1 MKKTFTIIILTYFLF
16 TLNINRA
23 FTQEAASQEENILK
37 VGVLVPLKGAQ
48 KKIGKVVLNSV
59 KLALQD
65 IDSKNL
71 KIYPVN
77 IGNTLERKNAALT
90 HLKNAGVKIVIG
102 PILYQDLENLEKHEE
117 IIFLSLTNS
126 SKKYSK
132 NVINLGVNIDSQMRK
147 INSYLKENEYK
158 KTILLYPDNHFLDF
172 IENSNEIKKYSYFK
186 TINYETDPKKIT
198 SQIEKI
204 TNYKQ
209 RKINLEARIKK
220 IENSEKIEDQNELKR
235 LLLKDTLGK
244 INFDSVVVIDFGERL
259 KSILNSFLFVD
270 VTNENVTFLS
280 ANQWFNENLFTER
293 SSEKLL
299 FPSIDMEKF
308 DTLRKKYFNQYNSPA
323 NNLSVLAYDAV
334 GIVNYIWNK
343 NKNFKIKDFNNI
355 EFSGMQGNFII
366 NENINYQNLKLYQIK
381 DKKFNKID

>member
-16 TLNINRA
+16 TLNINRVVA
-23 FTQEAASQEENILK
+23 QEDTSQEENILK
-37 VGVLVPLKGAQ
+37 IGVLVPLKGAQ
-48 KKIGKVVLNSV
+48 KEIGKVVLNST

-71 KIYPVN
+71 KIYPVD
-77 IGNTLERKNAALT
+77 IGNTLEKKNAALT
-90 HLKNAGVKIVIG
+90 YLKNTGIKIVIG
-102 PILYQDLENLEKHEE
+102 PILYENLENLEKYEE
-117 IIFLSLTNS
+117 IIFLSLTNN

-132 NVINLGVNIDSQMRK
+132 NVINFGVNIDSQMNK
-147 INSYLKENEYK
+147 IHSYLKENEYK

-172 IENSNEIKKYSYFK
+172 IENSSEIKKYNYFK
-186 TINYETDPKKIT
+186 TINYEIDPKKIT
-198 SQIEKI
+198 GQIEKI

-209 RKINLEARIKK
+209 RKINLKARIKK

-235 LLLKDTLGK
+235 LLLRDTLGK
-244 INFDSVVVIDFGERL
+244 IKFDSVVIIDFGQRL

-270 VTNENVTFLS
+270 VTNQNATFLS
-280 ANQWFNENLFTER
+280 ANQWFDENLFTEI

-299 FPSIDMEKF
+299 FPSIDMKKF

-334 GIVNYIWNK
+334 GIINYIWNK

-355 EFSGMQGNFII
+355 EFSGMQGNFVIE
-366 NENINYQNLKLYQIK
+366 ENINYQNLNLYQIQN
-381 DKKFNKID
+381 KKFNKID

>member
-23 FTQEAASQEENILK
+23 LAQETESQEENILK
-37 VGVLVPLKGAQ
+37 IGVLVPLKGTQ
-48 KKIGKVVLNSV
+48 KKIGKIVLNSA

-65 IDSKNL
+65 IDAENL
-71 KIYPVN
+71 KIYPVD
-77 IGNTLERKNAALT
+77 IGNTLEKKNTALT
-90 HLKNAGVKIVIG
+90 YLKNTGVRIIIG
-102 PILYQDLENLEKHEE
+102 PILYDNLENLEKYEE
-117 IIFLSLTNS
+117 IIFISLTNN

-132 NVINLGVNIDSQMRK
+132 NVINFGVNIDSQMSK
-147 INSYLKENEYK
+147 INSYLKKNEYK
-158 KTILLYPDNHFLDF
+158 KTILLYPDNRFLDF
-172 IENSNEIKKYSYFK
+172 IENSNEIKKHDYFK

-209 RKINLEARIKK
+209 RKINLKSRIKK

-235 LLLKDTLGK
+235 LLLRDTLGK
-244 INFDSVVVIDFGERL
+244 INFDSVVIIDFGDRL

-270 VTNENVTFLS
+270 VTYENAAFLS
-280 ANQWFNENLFTER
+280 ANQWFDENLFTER

-299 FPSIDMEKF
+299 FPSIDRKKF
-308 DTLRKKYFNQYNSPA
+308 DTFRKKYFDEYNSPA

-334 GIVNYIWNK
+334 GIINYIWNK
-343 NKNFKIKDFNNI
+343 NKKFKIKDFNNI
-355 EFSGMQGNFII
+355 EFSGMQGDFII
-366 NENINYQNLKLYQIK
+366 NQNINYQNLKLYQIK
-381 DKKFNKID
+381 NKKFNKID

>member
-23 FTQEAASQEENILK
+23 LTQETKSQEENILK
-37 VGVLVPLKGAQ
+37 IGVLVPLKGAQ
-48 KKIGKVVLNSV
+48 KKIGKVVLNSA

-65 IDSKNL
+65 IDDKNL
-71 KIYPVN
+71 KIYPVD
-77 IGNTLERKNAALT
+77 IGDTLEKKNAALT
-90 HLKNAGVKIVIG
+90 YLKNTGVKIVIG
-102 PILYQDLENLEKHEE
+102 PILYDNLENLEKYEE
-117 IIFLSLTNS
+117 IIFLSLTNN

-132 NVINLGVNIDSQMRK
+132 NVINFGVNIESQMRK
-147 INSYLKENEYK
+147 INSYLKKNEYK
-158 KTILLYPDNHFLDF
+158 KTILLYPDNRFLDF
-172 IENSNEIKKYSYFK
+172 IENSNEIKKHTYFK

-209 RKINLEARIKK
+209 RKINLKSRIKK
-220 IENSEKIEDQNELKR
+220 IKNSEKIEDQNELKK

-244 INFDSVVVIDFGERL
+244 INFDSVVIIDFGDRL

-270 VTNENVTFLS
+270 VTNENATFLS
-280 ANQWFNENLFTER
+280 ANQWFDENLFTER

-308 DTLRKKYFNQYNSPA
+308 NTFRKKYFNAYNSPA
-323 NNLSVLAYDAV
+323 NNLSVLAYDAI
-334 GIVNYIWNK
+334 GIINYIWSK

-366 NENINYQNLKLYQIK
+366 DKNINYQNLKLYQIEN
-381 DKKFNKID
+381 KKFNKID

>member
-16 TLNINRA
+16 TLNINRVVA
-23 FTQEAASQEENILK
+23 QEDTSQEENILK
-37 VGVLVPLKGAQ
+37 IGVLVPLKGAQ
-48 KKIGKVVLNSV
+48 KKIGKVVLNST

-71 KIYPVN
+71 KIYPVD
-77 IGNTLERKNAALT
+77 IGNTLEKKNAALT
-90 HLKNAGVKIVIG
+90 YLKNTGIKIVIG
-102 PILYQDLENLEKHEE
+102 PILYENLENLEKYEE
-117 IIFLSLTNS
+117 IIFLSLTNN

-132 NVINLGVNIDSQMRK
+132 NVINFGVNIDSQMNK
-147 INSYLKENEYK
+147 IHSYLKENEYK

-172 IENSNEIKKYSYFK
+172 IENSSEIKKYNYFK
-186 TINYETDPKKIT
+186 TINYEIDPKKIT
-198 SQIEKI
+198 GQIEKI

-209 RKINLEARIKK
+209 RKINLKARIKK

-235 LLLKDTLGK
+235 LLLRDTLGK
-244 INFDSVVVIDFGERL
+244 IKFDSVVIIDFGQRL

-270 VTNENVTFLS
+270 VTNQNATFLS
-280 ANQWFNENLFTER
+280 ANQWFDENLFAEI

-299 FPSIDMEKF
+299 FPSIDMKKF
-308 DTLRKKYFNQYNSPA
+308 DTLRKKYFNEYNSPA

-334 GIVNYIWNK
+334 GIINYIWNK

-355 EFSGMQGNFII
+355 EFSGMQGNFVIE
-366 NENINYQNLKLYQIK
+366 ENINYQNLNLYQIQN
-381 DKKFNKID
+381 KKFNKID